1 MATDD
6 EEEEVWI
13 LEPWGRTA
21 TSTWVWG
28 GGVGKSECVSL
39 DGEDKTSFPIS
50 SHHTIS
56 LQPPPPFPSHLRNN
70 QQICNITDEASL
82 HQHDNKTIRPAS
94 LRYMYNSFCGSC
106 FHIMPSSRM
115 MLYKSHC
122 GRLHNICPPLIST
135 PPCKAKNNQQGGGVY
150 VRPGCVS
157 VFVCAFVCL
166 CVRLCVCVCVCV
178 FVCAFV
184 CLCVSVFVCVY
195 TCVHV
200 CVYVVHM
207 CV

>member
-1 MATDD
+1 MATDDEEDD

-39 DGEDKTSFPIS
+39 DGEDKTLFPIS

-70 QQICNITDEASL
+70 QQFAISPMKHRFISM
-82 HQHDNKTIRPAS
+82 TIRPAS

-106 FHIMPSSRM
+106 FHVMPSSQM
-115 MLYKSHC
+115 MLYISHC
-122 GRLHNICPPLIST
+122 GRLHNICPPLTST

-150 VRPGCVS
+150 VRPGC
-157 VFVCAFVCL
+157 
-166 CVRLCVCVCVCV
+166 LCVCVCVCV
-178 FVCAFV
+178 
-184 CLCVSVFVCVY
+184 CV
-195 TCVHV
+195 VHV
-200 CVYVVHM
+200 CV
-207 CV
+207 